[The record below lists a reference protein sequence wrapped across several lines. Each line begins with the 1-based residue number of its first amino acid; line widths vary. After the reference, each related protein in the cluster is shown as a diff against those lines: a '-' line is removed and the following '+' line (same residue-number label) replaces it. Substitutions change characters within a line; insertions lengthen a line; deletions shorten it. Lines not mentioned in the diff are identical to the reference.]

1 MPNDLRIRQ
10 IGRAKIEKDSAA
22 GFQKITRKYT
32 VEGPK
37 ASKVGLDGSQ
47 DGVALFR
54 EYGEPDE
61 EFSDHY
67 LINQS
72 VTPGATVDKATL
84 TREYAQIRD
93 TWYGMQTSESNQ
105 LKKLTR
111 KYVVLKNSNHV
122 LSQLGTP
129 ELGYDTTPWSIH
141 PKTGKNSPDESDCW
155 DMLPKIVVDTEPK
168 DVTYVDGNAAGTIP
182 PSQQLSSNNP
192 NTRVC
197 FPRTVRV
204 LSNANGEVELE
215 LTGSAPWKLGEQ
227 AFEPTEG
234 VALLDAKQS
243 LDVGEEF
250 VVLADPRST
259 PFAIDDPTTYD
270 PSDPYT
276 TSIGT
281 LDVGSTLTLPTS
293 NVKPIKANVPSVYT
307 QTDDADVLYSLQD
320 ATRET
325 NFIEDLGVLENTPPT
340 QPGQSTITVE
350 NLYWVRGSCSV
361 DTSNPGIDLWTVSW
375 VGPVCPYW
383 RLASAA
389 EKSVSTPTI
398 VSFDHLGL
406 KTYKTTS
413 VSGGT
418 AAVLTYFT
426 VSEQLPVQ
434 SGGYQK
440 NSGSVSLDV
449 KIIGNDGTKATATFR
464 QSFKNAAMYKNLAGG
479 GQGGNTGGTG
489 TSQPAGGS
497 RGSTGVRMS
506 WPTGKMVTGTGS
518 GYEQVASYGNGGPDW
533 IKEGHSGNSKR
544 AWRFH
549 WVKPVDMIAA
559 DCPCFQGEPIQLA
572 AGHIS
577 WDSTNWN
584 TGVTAT
590 PASFKITP
598 IFFHNK
604 TKIWKVEVT
613 YS

>member
-1 MPNDLRIRQ
+1 
-10 IGRAKIEKDSAA
+10 
-22 GFQKITRKYT
+22 
-32 VEGPK
+32 
-37 ASKVGLDGSQ
+37 
-47 DGVALFR
+47 
-54 EYGEPDE
+54 
-61 EFSDHY
+61 
-67 LINQS
+67 
-72 VTPGATVDKATL
+72 
-84 TREYAQIRD
+84 
-93 TWYGMQTSESNQ
+93 
-105 LKKLTR
+105 
-111 KYVVLKNSNHV
+111 
-122 LSQLGTP
+122 
-129 ELGYDTTPWSIH
+129 
-141 PKTGKNSPDESDCW
+141 
-155 DMLPKIVVDTEPK
+155 MLPKIVVDTEPK

-197 FPRTVRV
+197 FPRAVRV
-204 LSNANGEVELE
+204 LSNSNGQVELE

-234 VALLDAKQS
+234 VALLDKKQTFNEG
-243 LDVGEEF
+243 DEF
-250 VVLADPRST
+250 VILADPRQTGFSV
-259 PFAIDDPTTYD
+259 DDASTYD

-276 TSIGT
+276 NSIGT
-281 LDVGSTLTLPTS
+281 LDIGSTATLSQS
-293 NVKPIKANVPSVYT
+293 NIKPVKANIPSVYA

-361 DTSNPGIDLWTVSW
+361 DTSNPGVDLWTVSW

-383 RLASAA
+383 RLASTA

-449 KIIGNDGTKATATFR
+449 KIIGNDGSKATATFR

-479 GQGGNTGGTG
+479 GQGGGGGGTG
-489 TSQPAGGS
+489 SSGS
-497 RGSTGVRMS
+497 NTGSTGTRMS
-506 WPTGKMVTGTGS
+506 WPTGDMVTGGGS
-518 GYEQVASYGNGGPDW
+518 GYEQVASYGNGGPNW
-533 IKEGHSGNSKR
+533 VKEGHNGNSKR

-549 WVKPVDMIAA
+549 WIKPQDMLAK
-559 DCPCFQGEPIQLA
+559 DCPCFQGEPIQIA